1 MGQKGPMAIIAP
13 AQFRA
18 RTSVMGR
25 RQGAITAVDAA
36 YEAYYTLRTEANANQ
51 LHQALQAYLQSH
63 GGYWHKV
70 PRNQASGGLLQWLH
84 EFTTPRAGTV
94 LTQNQRAIQQINAHD
109 IPHSRYGVLYLFGS
123 IDIDMN
129 KLSIALEGAAAVGGA
144 VGAGVFTNYGQLQ
157 SHTLAAKTF
166 DVAGLTGVKGTATTL
181 AAGAPLTVGGRVAM
195 RSGTAMPRDRDFR
208 TREIYTRDQDQP
220 GLQVYRARAP
230 GHEAVPVFP
239 ATIGVFNLVQEDPL
253 LMLNPYMLAP
263 TVLAATGA
271 VLFDAFNALR
281 VLLMNAV
288 TDLFHWIKNK
298 MLTNGEW
305 AWDVSSLVISKAI
318 KFVVAKCLES
328 AAPLIGGAMDLGG
341 GILKTIKAARERLEA
356 YFLRRKV
363 VLNPGHPEEAA
374 NAIEADM
381 TKGLLSGLCSVLKG
395 VASLSLATLLPG
407 AGALVSALVTGVE
420 WLVKLTWRLWE
431 QSKINKFLKLA
442 RQHFLAEKG
451 LANVNT
457 RRLMKADPAYAQKYT
472 SSLQF
477 HPEMDPAKGGIIHDL
492 PRFTEL
498 FKKGCDA
505 SPLIPMLTLNTGICG
520 SLMVMMRMFDDAQ
533 AQITQ
538 STWDAGDAYFTRLKQ
553 YGRYYMVNS
562 GFQFKPLDANDGFVR
577 GLLNHALQ
585 HHTGGSSKTGKALA
599 FGSGF
604 AV

>member
-1 MGQKGPMAIIAP
+1 MGQKGPMAIVTP

-36 YEAYYTLRTEANANQ
+36 YEAYFILRTEGNGNA

-84 EFTTPRAGTV
+84 EFTTPRAGTL
-94 LTQNQRAIQQINAHD
+94 LTQDQRAIQRINTHD

-129 KLSIALEGAAAVGGA
+129 KLSIGLEGAAALGGA
-144 VGAGVFTNYGQLQ
+144 VGAGVSTNYNQLQ
-157 SHTLAAKTF
+157 SHALASRTF
-166 DVAGLTGVKGTATTL
+166 DVGGMEGIRGTAVAV
-181 AAGAPLTVGGRVAM
+181 AAAAPLTVAARATT
-195 RSGTAMPRDRDFR
+195 RSGTAMPRDRDLR
-208 TREIYTRDQDQP
+208 TREMLGRGQEP
-220 GLQVYRARAP
+220 PRLEVYRARSP
-230 GHEAVPVFP
+230 QHEAVPVFP
-239 ATIGVFNLVQEDPL
+239 ATLGLFNLVQEDPL
-253 LMLNPYMLAP
+253 LMLNPFMLGS
-263 TVLAATGA
+263 TVLASTGA

-288 TDLFHWIKNK
+288 TDLFHWIRNK

-341 GILKTIKAARERLEA
+341 GILKTIKVARERLEA

-381 TKGLLSGLCSVLKG
+381 TKGLLSGLFSVLKG
-395 VASLSLATLLPG
+395 VASLSLSMLLPG
-407 AGALVSALVTGVE
+407 AVSLVSALVTGVE

-457 RRLMKADPAYAQKYT
+457 RRMMKADPDYAHKYT

-492 PRFTEL
+492 PRFRE
-498 FKKGCDA
+498 FFRKGCDA
-505 SPLIPMLTLNTGICG
+505 SPLIPMLTLNTGVCG

-533 AQITQ
+533 TMVSQ
-538 STWDAGDAYFTRLKQ
+538 SKWDAGDAYFTRLKR
-553 YGRYYMVNS
+553 YGRTYMVNS
-562 GFQFKPLDANDGFVR
+562 GFEFKPLDATDGLIR
-577 GLLNHALQ
+577 GLLNHAAQ
-585 HHTGGSSKTGKALA
+585 HHSGATSKTGKALA